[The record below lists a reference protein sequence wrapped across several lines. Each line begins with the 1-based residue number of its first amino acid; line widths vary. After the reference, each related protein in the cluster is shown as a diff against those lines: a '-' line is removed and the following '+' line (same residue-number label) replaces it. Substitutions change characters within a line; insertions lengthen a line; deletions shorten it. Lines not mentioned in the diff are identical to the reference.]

1 MCVMFST
8 MLVLKEYFKRLSSP
22 PLTSISRANK
32 RADILSGVCI
42 CLCFV
47 LCVQSLKLLCFSGIP
62 NIQIHIINML
72 VHVGCFSSAFFLSK
86 LGFFKLA
93 RWLLIL
99 AYISYLI
106 TAIFLWKIDLNIQF
120 YFLLGMFTSLYFF
133 HQYETKQL
141 WITLWVFC
149 GLFIY
154 FQNQVAVPSAV
165 AGWQTGLIN
174 VNTWTLSISCFLLAT
189 WIRRQMDRSWQKMQI
204 AEQKTRQLLQKVI
217 PNHIASYLMSV
228 QHLDIKSCIAEHSFT
243 SIIFIDFT
251 QFTPYSRQTSDRNLV
266 MFLHRIYSIFDTI
279 AEELHITKIKTNG
292 DQYIAAVGL
301 DNRSLSAYETSQ
313 RCCEFALAISREF
326 AIETDVNIGIKMGVA
341 SGNAISGIIGKMKP
355 AFDVW
360 GNTMNLAS
368 RLESTAAN
376 REIQVCQQ
384 TMLYSMQNYKFCS
397 GLVLPLKGLGQVTV
411 YKLLGA
417 K

>member
-1 MCVMFST
+1 MFS
-8 MLVLKEYFKRLSSP
+8 VLPGLKQYFKRINSIS
-22 PLTSISRANK
+22 LTSMSKPNK
-32 RADILSGVCI
+32 RAEILAGVCI
-42 CLCFV
+42 CLCLV
-47 LCVQSLKLLCFSGIP
+47 LFVQSLKLFFFSNIP
-62 NIQIHIINML
+62 NVQMHVINML
-72 VHVGCFSSAFFLSK
+72 VHLGLFSSAFFLSK
-86 LGFFKLA
+86 LAFFKLA

-99 AYISYLI
+99 TYISYLI
-106 TAIFLWKIDLNIQF
+106 SAILLWEMNLNIQF
-120 YFLLGMFTSLYFF
+120 YFLLGMFACPYFF

-141 WITLWVFC
+141 CLTLCIFC

-154 FQNQVAVPSAV
+154 FQNQFSFWALRED
-165 AGWQTGLIN
+165 WQKDLIN
-174 VNTWTLSISCFLLAT
+174 VNTWTLSISCFLLST
-189 WIRRQMDRSWQKMQI
+189 WIRRQINRSWQQMKMT
-204 AEQKTRQLLQKVI
+204 EQKTRQLLQKVI
-217 PNHIASYLMSV
+217 PTHIASYLMSAQPLHV
-228 QHLDIKSCIAEHSFT
+228 NNCIVEHSFA

-251 QFTPYSRQTSDRNLV
+251 HFTDYSRQTSDRNLV
-266 MFLHRIYSIFDTI
+266 MFLHRIYSVFDTI
-279 AEELHITKIKTNG
+279 AEQHHITKIKTNG

-301 DNRSLSAYETSQ
+301 DNASLSAYQTSQ

-326 AIETDVNIGIKMGVA
+326 EIEADVNIGIKMGIA
-341 SGNAISGIIGKMKP
+341 SGNVIAGIIGQSRP

-384 TMLYSMQNYKFCS
+384 TMLYSMQNYQFCS
-397 GLVLPLKGLGQVTV
+397 GLAQPLKGLGQVTV

>member
-1 MCVMFST
+1 M
-8 MLVLKEYFKRLSSP
+8 
-22 PLTSISRANK
+22 SRANK
-32 RADILSGVCI
+32 RADILTGVCI

-47 LCVQSLKLLCFSGIP
+47 LCVQSLKLLFFSGIP

-72 VHVGCFSSAFFLSK
+72 VHVGCFSTAFFLSK

-93 RWLLIL
+93 RCLLIL
-99 AYISYLI
+99 TYISYLI
-106 TAIFLWKIDLNIQF
+106 TAILLWKMNLNIQF

-133 HQYETKQL
+133 HQHETKQL

-154 FQNQVAVPSAV
+154 FQNEFFVSSSTE
-165 AGWQTGLIN
+165 GWQTGLIN
-174 VNTWTLSISCFLLAT
+174 INTWTLAISCFLLAT
-189 WIRRQMDRSWQKMQI
+189 WIRRQMDHSWQKMQM
-204 AEQKTRQLLQKVI
+204 AEQKTRQLLQKLI
-217 PNHIASYLMSV
+217 PNHIASYLMSA
-228 QHLDIKSCIAEHSFT
+228 QDLSIDSCITEHSFI

-251 QFTPYSRQTSDRNLV
+251 QFTPYSRQSSDRDLL

-279 AEELHITKIKTNG
+279 AEQHHVTKIKTNG

-301 DNRSLSAYETSQ
+301 NNGSLSAYETSQ
-313 RCCEFALAISREF
+313 RCCKFALAINRKF
-326 AIETDVNIGIKMGVA
+326 AIEANVNIGIKMGIA
-341 SGNAISGIIGKMKP
+341 SGNAISGIIGKTKP

-368 RLESTAAN
+368 RMESTATN

-384 TMLYSMQNYKFCS
+384 SMLYSMQNYKFCS
-397 GLVLPLKGLGQVTV
+397 GLLLPLKGLGQVTV
-411 YKLLGA
+411 YKLLGT

>member
-1 MCVMFST
+1 MS
-8 MLVLKEYFKRLSSP
+8 K
-22 PLTSISRANK
+22 ANK
-32 RADILSGVCI
+32 RANILGGVCI
-42 CLCFV
+42 FLCLV
-47 LCVQSLKLLCFSGIP
+47 LIVQSLKLLGFSGIP
-62 NIQIHIINML
+62 NIQIHVINML
-72 VHVGCFSSAFFLSK
+72 VHVVCFLSAFFLNK
-86 LGFFKLA
+86 LGFFKPA
-93 RWLLIL
+93 RSLLIL
-99 AYISYLI
+99 TYISYLI
-106 TAIFLWKIDLNIQF
+106 TAILLWKINLNIQF

-133 HQYETKQL
+133 HQYESKQL

-154 FQNQVAVPSAV
+154 FQNEVVVFKAAED
-165 AGWQTGLIN
+165 WQTGLVN

-189 WIRRQMDRSWQKMQI
+189 WIRRQMNRSWQQMQM

-217 PNHIASYLMSV
+217 PSHISSYLMSAT
-228 QHLDIKSCIAEHSFT
+228 HLSIDSCIAEHSFT

-251 QFTPYSRQTSDRNLV
+251 QFTPYSRRTSDRNLV

-279 AEELHITKIKTNG
+279 AEQHHITKIKTNG

-301 DNRSLSAYETSQ
+301 DNGPLSAYETSQ
-313 RCCEFALAISREF
+313 RCCEFALAISRKF
-326 AIETDVNIGIKMGVA
+326 AIEANVGMGIKMGIA
-341 SGNAISGIIGKMKP
+341 SGNAISGIIGQTKP

-384 TMLYSMQNYKFCS
+384 TMLYSMQNYQFCS
-397 GLVLPLKGLGQVTV
+397 GLELPLKGLGQVTV

>member
-1 MCVMFST
+1 MFSI
-8 MLVLKEYFKRLSSP
+8 LLLLKQYFKRLNPVLS
-22 PLTSISRANK
+22 TNISKANK
-32 RADILSGVCI
+32 RADILGGVCI
-42 CLCFV
+42 FLCLV
-47 LCVQSLKLLCFSGIP
+47 LFVQSVKLLCFSGIP
-62 NIQIHIINML
+62 NIQIHVINML
-72 VHVGCFSSAFFLSK
+72 MHVGFFSSAFFLSK
-86 LGFFKLA
+86 LGFFILA

-99 AYISYLI
+99 TYISYLI
-106 TAIFLWKIDLNIQF
+106 TAILLWKINLNIQF

-133 HQYETKQL
+133 HQHETKQV

-154 FQNQVAVPSAV
+154 FQNEVFVSRAAE
-165 AGWQTGLIN
+165 GWQVGLIN
-174 VNTWTLSISCFLLAT
+174 VNTWTLSISCFLLAI
-189 WIRRQMDRSWQKMQI
+189 WIREQMGRSWRHIQMT
-204 AEQKTRQLLQKVI
+204 EQKTRQLLQKVI
-217 PNHIASYLMSV
+217 PSHIASYLMSAP
-228 QHLDIKSCIAEHSFT
+228 HLNIDSYISEHSFT

-251 QFTPYSRQTSDRNLV
+251 QFTPYSRQTSDKNLV

-279 AEELHITKIKTNG
+279 AEEHQITKIKTNG

-301 DNRSLSAYETSQ
+301 ENRSLSAYETSQ
-313 RCCEFALAISREF
+313 RCCEFALAISRKF
-326 AIETDVNIGIKMGVA
+326 ALEADVNIGIKMGIA
-341 SGNAISGIIGKMKP
+341 SGNAISGIIGQTKP

-368 RLESTAAN
+368 RLESTATN
-376 REIQVCQQ
+376 SEIQVCQQ
-384 TMLYSMQNYKFCS
+384 SMLYSMQNYEFCS